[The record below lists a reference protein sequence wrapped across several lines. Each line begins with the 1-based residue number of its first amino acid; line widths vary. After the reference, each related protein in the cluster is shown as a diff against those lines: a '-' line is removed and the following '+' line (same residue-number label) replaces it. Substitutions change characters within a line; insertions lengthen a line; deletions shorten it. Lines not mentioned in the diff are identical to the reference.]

1 MTSEINQII
10 PPEIKHDEF
19 YEAIKQIAR
28 EEDIKTILEIGS
40 SSGAGS
46 TEAFVTGIRENPH
59 QPQLFCME
67 ISQERFTE
75 LQKRYAKDYLVKCYN
90 VSSVGINQFAQQQE
104 VINFYHSYQT
114 ALNQY
119 PLEQVLDWLR
129 QDRQYLQN
137 SAVSQAGIKKIK
149 SENNIIFFDVVLI
162 DGSEFT
168 GEAELDEV
176 YGAKFILLD
185 DINTFKNYKNYHKLL
200 NDPNYKILAESFSIR
215 HGYAV
220 FRKLESA
227 VTCSNSLSE
236 NNIAL
241 IPAQIKN
248 EFSPKEFSKPLAS
261 KTLDSDGLKLM
272 SKSLSHLS
280 LKNKNAIES
289 LFQSGK
295 PIKLELGASEK
306 RMEGWTTIDL
316 DPRSDLCLD
325 LSQPLPFPDNC
336 VEQIYS
342 SHLLE
347 HFSYPCP
354 MVNLLSECYRVLQPG
369 GVFKVAVPNARIYI
383 EAYGKPESF
392 DAQEYCLYKPAFHY
406 HSKIDFINYIAYMD
420 GHHRFLFDEENL
432 PKIIANAGFEDVRLR
447 SFETGLD
454 LEERKHESIYV
465 EGTKPLAD
473 TKPLSIHFFT
483 IVLNGEPFIRYHID
497 VLKNLPFRWHWH
509 IVEGVADLKHDTA
522 WSVTLGG
529 SISDDIHREGLSQD
543 GTREYLDELARLYPE
558 NITIY
563 RKPEGAF
570 WEGKREMINAPLA
583 PIREECLLWQIDVD
597 ELWTFEQ
604 ICQTRQMFIEHPEK
618 TAAFYW
624 CWYFVG
630 ENLVI
635 STRNCYANN
644 PQYEWLRTWRFK
656 PGMVWATHEP
666 PRLAEPLPNG
676 KWRDVA
682 AVNPFSHQE
691 TEKEGLI
698 FQHFAYVT
706 ENQLRFKEQYYGYKN
721 ATSQWLNLQQQTQ
734 FPVLLRQYFN
744 WVKDDTQVNSTIACG
759 VEPLAQGD
767 INTKSWQFKTASA
780 LPALPVKPREKSPKI
795 VIDGVFFQLNN
806 TGIARVW
813 KSLWE
818 EWANTNFAQNII
830 ILDRNG
836 TAPKI
841 PGLRYRTIPLYDYG
855 NTERDRAMLQ
865 EICNEEKADL
875 FISTYYTT
883 PKSTRSVFMAYDMIP
898 EIIGQQLEQGEWREK
913 HYAIRHASAF
923 ITISQNTSRD
933 LLRCFPQ
940 ISPDTITV
948 AHCGINQSFSPAT
961 SSEIQQF
968 CTKYNIT
975 KPYFLFVGDRVGWYG
990 YKNAILFFKA
1000 FDQLPNKAN
1009 FEIICVGGK
1018 SQLEKEFLEY
1028 TSGVKVQ
1035 ILPLDDSELKKAY
1048 SGAIGLIYPS
1058 KYEGFGLPVLEAMA
1072 CGCPVITCAKAS
1084 LPEVAGKAALY
1095 VGENDVNGM
1104 KEALLTVQKTEIRQ
1118 SLIEAGLAQSQQFS
1132 WSKMANIISF
1142 VLLETA
1148 QKTSIKVS
1156 AIVSVYNA
1164 EKFIQGCLEDLI
1176 NQTLYQKGQL
1186 EIIVID
1192 SNSPQ
1197 KEGAIVQTFQ
1207 AKYPHIIYERTAE
1220 RETLYDAWNRA
1231 ISKAKGVYITNANA
1245 DDRHRPDALE
1255 IMANYLDKKSDIV
1268 LVYGDQLITN
1278 IANDNWATTNA
1289 DKRWNWPEFSY
1300 SELERR
1306 CIIGSQ
1312 PLWRKSIHE
1321 KYGYFRGEFACAG
1334 DYEFWLRIGKTEKIS
1349 RIPEILG
1356 LHYYNQQGLENSSS
1370 RSDQETLKIWDEYGI
1385 RDRGIQPKISVP
1397 IPMSK
1402 SELNSL
1408 RDRASTAPLVS
1419 VIIPCYNHATFL
1431 REAVES
1437 VVNQTYQN
1445 CECII
1450 VNDGSTDDT
1459 SALAEYLK
1467 NLYQSKTISII
1478 NKENT
1483 GPADS
1488 RNVGVQKSSG
1498 LFILFLDA
1506 DDKIHPNFISECL
1519 QVLLEKNTVGFV
1531 YTDVQHFGFN
1541 CNLVVH
1547 GDFDINTF
1555 VRDNQAPAT
1564 SLFRREIYEQVGGL
1578 KKVMKL
1584 GCEDWEFWI
1593 SAYEKGW
1600 QGYRLPKPYL
1610 YYRQHGDGS
1619 SRTQKMVRDR
1629 VTLDL
1634 MRAVIIHLHSALYNS
1649 EEIRWGEKI
1658 LSQNYYL
1665 IAEELKQLNN
1675 TQESLSVSIEKAWE
1689 AYQKEAGNDSAIEN
1703 LRQARFQLAQKW
1715 LNSTLE
1721 ELANDYGS
1729 DLGKLHQKLC
1739 QSGLK
1744 QEPLTEKEQ
1753 KLINQLISHLSTGLK
1768 DPNTSAYLLAG
1779 MLYRRADQLAFNYE
1793 NAAIPNW
1800 LVNDYLKFMFTTPD
1814 LFQEIG
1820 ESNNYY
1826 HYIQGWY
1833 QYLHQKILSNSET
1846 PLWQQVA
1853 WFFTQFHNFI
1863 PLYFNTENLKKVY
1876 SQRGDIIEYALK
1888 KRGASIDYIF
1898 PARPLERQKI
1908 RLGILT
1914 KHFGAMT
1921 ETFATL
1927 PAFEYL
1933 DRNHFE
1939 IILYAINL
1947 NGNALEKYCQQRA
1960 DKLVKLSDDLAN
1972 QVQTIRGDDLDI
1984 LLIGTNVAAVTHP
1997 ITLLAIHR
2005 LARIQVTCFNSPVTT
2020 GIRNIDYYIAGKLME
2035 PSPESPENYREK
2047 LVTIEGVGCCFS
2059 YNMEP
2064 YSATVTSN
2072 RKNIGISE
2080 DAIVFISSANFF
2092 KLIPELR
2099 ETWAK
2104 ILAKV
2109 PNSFLVLMPFGPSWT
2124 NAYPAVNFV
2133 KNMESIL
2140 QKYGVESNRLRV
2152 LKAFP
2157 NRADVKEVLKLADVY
2172 LDSYPY
2178 AGTTSLVDPLE
2189 VALPTVV
2196 QEGNKLRSRMGAAL
2210 LRSLSI
2216 NDLITNNEESYIQLA
2231 VSLATNPQL
2240 RQQKREEIAQKMQ
2253 NNPPFLDSRAYSLSF
2268 GNLLKDL
2275 FQQWQNSQG
2284 GSEKMALSDSQFVL
2298 NVNQVMGCVNLY
2310 QIDPSVESV
2319 VTELRQIRQKFANL
2333 WLMTPSEK
2341 LEKIYES
2348 EIGKAYQVL
2357 LKSGIQNEE
2366 LTQEEQIFVQQLTQ
2380 LTKGLIHP
2388 QALNGLLASMLY
2400 FKPGTMRIPNADNR
2414 LPHWLISDYK
2424 NIFETGIVTGN
2435 QDVTEEKS
2443 TYLLQ
2448 VQYMTSPLFLNQL
2461 LGTINLYRID
2471 SSDQGVVM
2479 ELRQL
2484 RKQLA
2489 DFWILTPPEKLQSLY
2504 QSDLNKA
2511 YYALLR
2517 SGIVK
2522 ESMLEAEKTFF
2533 TSLITEV
2540 SKGMTESNS
2549 MNYLLAILLYCRP
2562 GQLKVQ
2568 DANTSLPPWFLSD
2581 YETFVRGGSI
2591 PIV

>member
-1 MTSEINQII
+1 MGLVRWGPPTEIIEIFKENYPIKNFIETGTYYGKTALWASERFPRAITIEQSEIIYRQVQTQYSHIKNIEFLKGDTRSQLARIV
-10 PPEIKHDEF
+10 PNLDSPSLFWLDAHWSGGETYGEVDECPLVEEIKIINRSNDEHFIFIDDARFFTSPPVEPHKIEQWPDLTTVLNLLNASSYERYIVIIDDVIIAVPKKAKQLLAKYCQKENTKAWLEYCQQQQKNQQQKETPQPQSKSVEVSVISGYLDLKKLCQKYSISPRGIIHIGAHEGQELQEYQDMGAKKVLFIEANPSVFQRLKSKITGFSNVLAVNCAVSNNNGTVTLRVNSHDM
-19 YEAIKQIAR
+19 
-28 EEDIKTILEIGS
+28 S
-40 SSGAGS
+40 SSILPLKRHQEIYPGMREVEQVSVASRKLDSLLQENKLNSSDFNIITIDIQGAELLAFQGAIETLPYIDAICTEVNYEELYEGCALIDQLDDFLGKYGFTRVAIATPSHPSWGDAFYVKKSYLGS
-46 TEAFVTGIRENPH
+46 QISPVEVKSSSLSNSPNIMVVTSIAPGNIDNQKPAIESWTRLGLKIISLNTIEEIETLKSLYKDVTFSAVSRDGRKEAGRPLVYLDDMFLYLREHGSKICGIINSDIRLKVCADFLELIGKEIENSLILGSRIDVDYPEQNEGEIYAHGFDLFFFEQKVLEKFPSSQFCLGLPWWDLWIPVLAHH
-59 QPQLFCME
+59 QGLNLKYLDVSGAYHVKHKVNYQNDLWRKMGIYWTQF
-67 ISQERFTE
+67 FDLKAADE
-75 LQKRYAKDYLVKCYN
+75 LQKTPDVNPEFLQYKLTE
-90 VSSVGINQFAQQQE
+90 IAQQA
-104 VINFYHSYQT
+104 VHFIKTNRQT
-114 ALNQY
+114 
-119 PLEQVLDWLR
+119 
-129 QDRQYLQN
+129 
-137 SAVSQAGIKKIK
+137 IK
-149 SENNIIFFDVVLI
+149 
-162 DGSEFT
+162 
-168 GEAELDEV
+168 
-176 YGAKFILLD
+176 
-185 DINTFKNYKNYHKLL
+185 
-200 NDPNYKILAESFSIR
+200 
-215 HGYAV
+215 
-220 FRKLESA
+220 
-227 VTCSNSLSE
+227 
-236 NNIAL
+236 
-241 IPAQIKN
+241 
-248 EFSPKEFSKPLAS
+248 
-261 KTLDSDGLKLM
+261 
-272 SKSLSHLS
+272 
-280 LKNKNAIES
+280 
-289 LFQSGK
+289 
-295 PIKLELGASEK
+295 
-306 RMEGWTTIDL
+306 
-316 DPRSDLCLD
+316 
-325 LSQPLPFPDNC
+325 
-336 VEQIYS
+336 
-342 SHLLE
+342 
-347 HFSYPCP
+347 
-354 MVNLLSECYRVLQPG
+354 
-369 GVFKVAVPNARIYI
+369 
-383 EAYGKPESF
+383 
-392 DAQEYCLYKPAFHY
+392 
-406 HSKIDFINYIAYMD
+406 
-420 GHHRFLFDEENL
+420 
-432 PKIIANAGFEDVRLR
+432 
-447 SFETGLD
+447 
-454 LEERKHESIYV
+454 
-465 EGTKPLAD
+465 
-473 TKPLSIHFFT
+473 
-483 IVLNGEPFIRYHID
+483 
-497 VLKNLPFRWHWH
+497 
-509 IVEGVADLKHDTA
+509 
-522 WSVTLGG
+522 
-529 SISDDIHREGLSQD
+529 
-543 GTREYLDELARLYPE
+543 
-558 NITIY
+558 
-563 RKPEGAF
+563 
-570 WEGKREMINAPLA
+570 
-583 PIREECLLWQIDVD
+583 
-597 ELWTFEQ
+597 
-604 ICQTRQMFIEHPEK
+604 
-618 TAAFYW
+618 
-624 CWYFVG
+624 
-630 ENLVI
+630 
-635 STRNCYANN
+635 
-644 PQYEWLRTWRFK
+644 
-656 PGMVWATHEP
+656 
-666 PRLAEPLPNG
+666 
-676 KWRDVA
+676 
-682 AVNPFSHQE
+682 
-691 TEKEGLI
+691 
-698 FQHFAYVT
+698 
-706 ENQLRFKEQYYGYKN
+706 
-721 ATSQWLNLQQQTQ
+721 
-734 FPVLLRQYFN
+734 
-744 WVKDDTQVNSTIACG
+744 
-759 VEPLAQGD
+759 GD
-767 INTKSWQFKTASA
+767 I
-780 LPALPVKPREKSPKI
+780 L
-795 VIDGVFFQLNN
+795 
-806 TGIARVW
+806 
-813 KSLWE
+813 
-818 EWANTNFAQNII
+818 
-830 ILDRNG
+830 
-836 TAPKI
+836 
-841 PGLRYRTIPLYDYG
+841 
-855 NTERDRAMLQ
+855 
-865 EICNEEKADL
+865 
-875 FISTYYTT
+875 
-883 PKSTRSVFMAYDMIP
+883 
-898 EIIGQQLEQGEWREK
+898 
-913 HYAIRHASAF
+913 
-923 ITISQNTSRD
+923 
-933 LLRCFPQ
+933 
-940 ISPDTITV
+940 
-948 AHCGINQSFSPAT
+948 
-961 SSEIQQF
+961 
-968 CTKYNIT
+968 
-975 KPYFLFVGDRVGWYG
+975 
-990 YKNAILFFKA
+990 
-1000 FDQLPNKAN
+1000 
-1009 FEIICVGGK
+1009 
-1018 SQLEKEFLEY
+1018 
-1028 TSGVKVQ
+1028 
-1035 ILPLDDSELKKAY
+1035 
-1048 SGAIGLIYPS
+1048 
-1058 KYEGFGLPVLEAMA
+1058 
-1072 CGCPVITCAKAS
+1072 
-1084 LPEVAGKAALY
+1084 
-1095 VGENDVNGM
+1095 
-1104 KEALLTVQKTEIRQ
+1104 
-1118 SLIEAGLAQSQQFS
+1118 
-1132 WSKMANIISF
+1132 
-1142 VLLETA
+1142 
-1148 QKTSIKVS
+1148 KVS

-1197 KEGAIVQTFQ
+1197 NEGAIVQTFQ

-1220 RETLYDAWNRA
+1220 RETLYTAWNRA
-1231 ISKAKGVYITNANA
+1231 IAKAKGVYITNANA

-1255 IMANYLDKKSDIV
+1255 IMANYLDKNSDIV

-1278 IANDNWATTNA
+1278 IPNDTWATTKA
-1289 DKRWNWPEFSY
+1289 DKHWNWPEFSY

-1306 CIIGSQ
+1306 CIIGPQ
-1312 PLWRKSIHE
+1312 PLWRKSLHE

-1334 DYEFWLRIGKTEKIS
+1334 DYEFWLRIGKTEKIL

-1356 LHYYNQQGLENSSS
+1356 LYYYNQQGLEHHSS
-1370 RSDQETLKIWDEYGI
+1370 RSHQETLKIWDEYG
-1385 RDRGIQPKISVP
+1385 
-1397 IPMSK
+1397 
-1402 SELNSL
+1402 L

-1459 SALAEYLK
+1459 SALTEYLK
-1467 NLYQSKTISII
+1467 NLYPSQTISII

-1488 RNVGVQKSSG
+1488 RNVGIEKSSG

-1629 VTLDL
+1629 VKLDL
-1634 MRAVIIHLHSALYNS
+1634 MRAVIIHLHSALYTP

-1744 QEPLTEKEQ
+1744 QEPLTENEQ
-1753 KLINQLISHLSTGLK
+1753 KLINQLMSHLSTGLK
-1768 DPNTSAYLLAG
+1768 QPNTSAYLLAG

-1814 LFQEIG
+1814 LFQEVG

-1888 KRGASIDYIF
+1888 KRGESIDYIF

-1933 DRNHFE
+1933 DRNQFE

-2035 PSPESPENYREK
+2035 PSPESQENYREK

-2064 YSATVTSN
+2064 YSATVKSN

-2109 PNSFLVLMPFGPSWT
+2109 PNSFLVLMPFGQSWT
-2124 NAYPAVNFV
+2124 NSYPAVNFV

-2210 LRSLSI
+2210 LRSLSM

-2253 NNPPFLDSRAYSLSF
+2253 NNPPFLDSRAYSLSL

-2284 GSEKMALSDSQFVL
+2284 VSEKTALNDSQFVL

-2348 EIGKAYQVL
+2348 EIGKAYQTL
-2357 LKSGIQNEE
+2357 LNSGIQHEE

-2388 QALNGLLASMLY
+2388 QAINGLLASMLY

-2424 NIFETGIVTGN
+2424 NIFETGIVIGN
-2435 QDVTEEKS
+2435 QDVTEETS

-2581 YETFVRGGSI
+2581 YETFVQS
-2591 PIV
+2591 P